1 MTFRVHQYKHT
12 LIVKVIVIVILSCNV
27 VHNKLIS
34 VLQINR
40 HGARTPGKITPSLQ
54 LSNYTNDFIALYGN
68 NMKLTPNGLAQCKIL
83 GQYMKEKYVDKEHFI
98 SDNYNKD
105 EVKFMSTPTQR
116 TIYSLE
122 GFLNGLYPNAIP
134 IVMYNEPTFK
144 DVLYLDTIPVNDK
157 PHDIIRV
164 PLYVLSNKENQM
176 FYTKLCKLDDTVLND
191 EDFDLTLHPN
201 IFNITFSE
209 LKSTLND
216 IIKHINILSNKDI
229 SIDDEL
235 ISDNNSN
242 SNKFTSESIS
252 DIIKLVIVH
261 LYHHG
266 IDLDNSSM
274 LSKTSI
280 QTIRK
285 IILNKWYS
293 SRLKDNKKLKLEI
306 SELFNTVLTHF
317 KNAISSQ
324 RSSFLKSKKY
334 TKYVVYSAHDS
345 AIVSVLANIL
355 NESELQELLYNAVG
369 NKRDYEFLV
378 PPYASHVLFELHK
391 DEEDNSYYVKIIYN
405 GKEIK
410 NKLKENVRSSNEG
423 DGIEYNEFKKLIN
436 SRIDKDYKKLSCPK
450 ANKKN
455 KGRNIVAE
463 RIKNVIDD
471 YYFEQKLGEEVPLL

>member
-1 MTFRVHQYKHT
+1 MTFTLHQR
-12 LIVKVIVIVILSCNV
+12 ILPCIILLLCFNTF
-27 VHNKLIS
+27 HNKLIS

-40 HGARTPGKITPSLQ
+40 HGARTSGKITPNLQ
-54 LSNYTNDFIALYGN
+54 LSNYTTDFISLYGN
-68 NMKLTPNGLAQCKIL
+68 NMKLTPNGLSQCKIL
-83 GQYMKEKYVDKEHFI
+83 GQYMKEKYIDKEHFI
-98 SDNYNKD
+98 NEIYNKD

-122 GFLNGLYPNAIP
+122 GFLNGLYPSSIP
-134 IVMYNEPTFK
+134 TVMYNEPEFK
-144 DVLYLDTIPVNDK
+144 DVFHLDTIPVHDK
-157 PHDIIRV
+157 PHDLMRV
-164 PLYVLSNKENQM
+164 PLYVLSSKENQM

-216 IIKHINILSNKDI
+216 IIKRVNILANKDMLM
-229 SIDDEL
+229 DDEL
-235 ISDNNSN
+235 ISESN
-242 SNKFTSESIS
+242 SNNNNKLTSESIS

-266 IDLDNSSM
+266 IDLDNSST
-274 LSKTSI
+274 LSKTSV

-293 SRLKDNKKLKLEI
+293 SRLKDGKKLKLEI
-306 SELFNTVLTHF
+306 SELFNTVLSHF
-317 KNAISSQ
+317 KSAISSQ
-324 RSSFLKSKKY
+324 RNSFLKSKKY
-334 TKYVVYSAHDS
+334 TKYIVYSAHDS
-345 AIVSVLANIL
+345 VIVSILANIL
-355 NESELQELLYNAVG
+355 SESELQELLYNAVT

-391 DEEDNSYYVKIIYN
+391 DNEDDNGYYVKIIYN

-410 NKLKENVRSSNEG
+410 HKLKENVRSNSEG
-423 DGIEYNEFKKLIN
+423 DGIEYNEFKKLIG
-436 SRIDKDYKKLSCPK
+436 SRIDKDYKKLSCSK
-450 ANKKN
+450 ATKKN

>member
-1 MTFRVHQYKHT
+1 MTFTFTLHHQH
-12 LIVKVIVIVILSCNV
+12 LLPFIILLLCFNTF
-27 VHNKLIS
+27 HNKLIS

-40 HGARTPGKITPSLQ
+40 HGARTPGKITTSLQ

-68 NMKLTPNGLAQCKIL
+68 NMKLTPNGLSQCKVL
-83 GQYMKEKYVDKEHFI
+83 GQYMKEKYIDKEHFI
-98 SDNYNKD
+98 SDIYNKD

-122 GFLNGLYPNAIP
+122 GFLNGLYPTAVP
-134 IVMYNEPTFK
+134 TVMYNEPEFK
-144 DVLYLDTIPVNDK
+144 DVFYLDSIPVHDK
-157 PHDIIRV
+157 PHDLTRV

-201 IFNITFSE
+201 IFNITFGE
-209 LKSTLND
+209 LKATLND
-216 IIKHINILSNKDI
+216 IIKRVNILANKDTL
-229 SIDDEL
+229 IDDEL
-235 ISDNNSN
+235 ISESSSN
-242 SNKFTSESIS
+242 SNKLSSESIS

-266 IDLDNSSM
+266 VDLDNSSA
-274 LSKTSI
+274 LSKTSV

-306 SELFNTVLTHF
+306 SELFSTVLSHF
-317 KNAISSQ
+317 KTAISSQ
-324 RSSFLKSKKY
+324 RNSFLKSKKY
-334 TKYVVYSAHDS
+334 TKYIVYSAHDS
-345 AIVSVLANIL
+345 AIVSILANIL
-355 NESELQELLYNAVG
+355 NESELQELLYNAVN

-391 DEEDNSYYVKIIYN
+391 DDDDNAYYVKIIYN
-405 GKEIK
+405 GKEVK
-410 NKLKENVRSSNEG
+410 HKLKENVRSSNEG
-423 DGIEYNEFKKLIN
+423 DGIDYNEFKKLIG

-450 ANKKN
+450 AAKKN

-463 RIKNVIDD
+463 RIKNVIDE